1 LKINVKLK
9 TTDEIKEIE
18 LKLTKYK
25 NRGQNEEMG
34 LKKRKEKL
42 YGKNMFENA
51 VMFKNA
57 VQTVFLKK
65 KFLLKFNMV
74 CTFWIILIC

>member
-9 TTDEIKEIE
+9 TTNEIKEIE

-34 LKKRKEKL
+34 LKKKKRKIVWQEH
-42 YGKNMFENA
+42 
-51 VMFKNA
+51 V
-57 VQTVFLKK
+57 
-65 KFLLKFNMV
+65 
-74 CTFWIILIC
+74 